1 MRNIK
6 TQIAPC
12 MRNIYITA
20 QEIYYAIEK
29 GQKTETL
36 QKISQ
41 YQGETKEKMNQDKK
55 EGPFQE

>member
-1 MRNIK
+1 
-6 TQIAPC
+6 